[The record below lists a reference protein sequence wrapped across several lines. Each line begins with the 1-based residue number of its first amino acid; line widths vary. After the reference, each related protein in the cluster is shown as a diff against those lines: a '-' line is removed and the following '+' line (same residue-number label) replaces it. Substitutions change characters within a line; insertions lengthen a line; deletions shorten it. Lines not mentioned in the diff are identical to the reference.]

1 MSTKNDVIKGAYSQM
16 RISGLTVNPSPED
29 SAIAL
34 DRLEDM
40 MSEFE
45 SNNICL
51 GFNFTLEPDPS
62 DITNVKRAFNQMMQ
76 TNLAI
81 RLIPDFNKVVPA
93 TLSALSAATL
103 SNAVGYS
110 AANNIKAV
118 AYPRRMPLGSG
129 NTLRTDDRRRFQ
141 APQLL
146 PPTSCAN
153 EFIIIGDVNDFQES
167 YTAYLNANETI
178 ASFVITS
185 DTGLDVQSSSN
196 DTPLISYRVLA
207 LSNATKGS
215 WQQVKIVVTTSDG
228 RIDTRLINF
237 EIQSN
242 ETVGN
247 S

>member
-1 MSTKNDVIKGAYSQM
+1 MTTKNDVIKGAYSQM

-40 MSEFE
+40 MAEFE
-45 SNNICL
+45 TNNICL
-51 GFNFTLEPDPS
+51 DFNFTLDPDPS
-62 DITNVKRAFNQMMQ
+62 DLTNVKRGFNQMMQ
-76 TNLAI
+76 TNLAT
-81 RLIPDFNKVVPA
+81 RLVPDFNKVVPP
-93 TLSALSAATL
+93 TLMALASSTL
-103 SNAVGYS
+103 SNATGYS
-110 AANNIKAV
+110 AAKNIKAV

-141 APQLL
+141 TPQLL
-146 PPTSCAN
+146 PDTSCEN
-153 EFIIIGDVNDFQES
+153 KFIIINDINDYQES
-167 YTAYLNANETI
+167 YVAYLNNLETI
-178 ASFVITS
+178 ASYVITS

-196 DTPLISYRVLA
+196 DSPLISYRVLA

-215 WQQVKIVVTTSDG
+215 WQQVKIVITTSDG

-237 EIQSN
+237 EIQSDK
-242 ETVGN
+242 TVGG